1 MLTICQSLTSLPVR
15 SQGVAGGTIAIGIN
29 EVVPHLCGADVL
41 IRTTLEVQLLV
52 PIGTLGKS
60 LLSAWLSSSE
70 MWRFEQMILRGFVL

>member
-52 PIGTLGKS
+52 PILSFYLLRDLGQVTPLCLAFLK
-60 LLSAWLSSSE
+60 
-70 MWRFEQMILRGFVL
+70 